1 MILRADVLCL
11 VTKGSAAPFA
21 PVKHGGAGR
30 RHKTAQP
37 AMQKRMCFSGLRVF
51 GSVCCHATSAV
62 GGGFWTGAYATG
74 TVWRTQRSMSRLQH
88 SFSRRLFLRG
98 LAGAATVGAAVGKA
112 SAEDQPLNA
121 LIGETDH
128 GEFGQSFDQASRTIH
143 MPRASAPTLSAATA
157 ETTAH
162 AMETYDEIVTRGG
175 WPAVPKVDELRL
187 GNRHPSVADLRGR
200 LSASG
205 DLDSSAVGNDIYD
218 SYVEEAVRRFQ
229 ARHGL
234 TIDGIVREATLDA
247 LNVPATT
254 RRDQLKINIERLKTL
269 STNLGPRYVVANIP
283 AAHVEAIQ
291 NDVVVSRHAA
301 VAGKPDRPSPD
312 INSKIIQINFNPY
325 WTVPA
330 SIVRKDLIPK
340 MQDQPDYLTDNHI
353 RILDGKQRELQ
364 PSDINWYSTDAT
376 NYTFKQDPGAKN
388 SLGTIRINFPS
399 AYGVYMHDTPLKNLF
414 GDDFR
419 FHSSG
424 CMRVQNVRELV
435 SWLLDETK
443 SWTPEDIDRVIK
455 SGDRK
460 DAQLAKPVPLHW
472 VYVTAWAA
480 SDGVVQFREDI
491 YSRDGLGA
499 PAIPAT
505 TKL

>member
-1 MILRADVLCL
+1 
-11 VTKGSAAPFA
+11 
-21 PVKHGGAGR
+21 
-30 RHKTAQP
+30 
-37 AMQKRMCFSGLRVF
+37 
-51 GSVCCHATSAV
+51 
-62 GGGFWTGAYATG
+62 
-74 TVWRTQRSMSRLQH
+74 MSRLRDKDVPRNSAQRDQRV
-88 SFSRRLFLRG
+88 SRRRFLG
-98 LAGAATVGAAVGKA
+98 HVVGAAAVTVAAGKA
-112 SAEDQPLNA
+112 LAEDQPLNT
-121 LIGETDH
+121 LMGETDR
-128 GEFGQSFDQASRTIH
+128 GEFGQSFDQGSRTIH
-143 MPRASAPTLSAATA
+143 MPKASAPTLSASTA
-157 ETTAH
+157 EATQQAV
-162 AMETYDEIVTRGG
+162 AAYDSIVARGG
-175 WPAVPKVDELRL
+175 WPTVPKVDELRL
-187 GNRHPSVADLRGR
+187 GSRHPSVADLRGR
-200 LSASG
+200 LSVSG
-205 DLDSSAVGNDIYD
+205 DLDPSAVGNDIYD

-234 TIDGIVREATLDA
+234 NIDGIVREATLDA
-247 LNVPATT
+247 LNVPAMT
-254 RRDQLKINIERLKTL
+254 RRDQLKVNIERLKTL

-283 AAHVEAIQ
+283 AARVEAIQ

-340 MQDQPDYLTDNHI
+340 MQDQPDYLTENHI

-364 PSDINWYSTDAT
+364 PSDINWYSEDAT

-435 SWLLDETK
+435 YWLLDETK
-443 SWTPEDIDRVIK
+443 GWSPQDVDHVIK

-460 DAQLAKPVPLHW
+460 DAQITKPVPLHW

-491 YSRDGLGA
+491 YGRDGLGA

>member
-1 MILRADVLCL
+1 MSQSQNSTVSRD
-11 VTKGSAAPFA
+11 SA
-21 PVKHGGAGR
+21 
-30 RHKTAQP
+30 RHEN
-37 AMQKRMCFSGLRVF
+37 
-51 GSVCCHATSAV
+51 AV
-62 GGGFWTGAYATG
+62 
-74 TVWRTQRSMSRLQH
+74 
-88 SFSRRLFLRG
+88 SRRKFLGRVIG
-98 LAGAATVGAAVGKA
+98 TAAASAAVGKA
-112 SAEDQPLNA
+112 LADDQALNA
-121 LIGETDH
+121 LMGEADR
-128 GEFGQSFDQASRTIH
+128 GEFGQSFDQGSRTIH

-157 ETTAH
+157 ETTQQAI
-162 AMETYDEIVTRGG
+162 ATYDSIVARGG
-175 WPAVPKVDELRL
+175 WPAVPRVDELRL
-187 GNRHPSVADLRGR
+187 GSRHPSVVDLRGR
-200 LSASG
+200 LSVSG
-205 DLDSSAVGNDIYD
+205 DLDPSAVGNDIYD

-234 TIDGIVREATLDA
+234 NIDGIVREATLAA

-254 RRDQLKINIERLKTL
+254 RRDQLKVNIERLKTL

-283 AAHVEAIQ
+283 AARVEAIQ

-340 MQDQPDYLTDNHI
+340 MQDQPDYLTENHI
-353 RILDGKQRELQ
+353 RILDSKQKELQ
-364 PSDINWYSTDAT
+364 PSDINWYSEDAT
-376 NYTFKQDPGAKN
+376 HYSFKQDPGAKN

-435 SWLLDETK
+435 YWLLDDTK
-443 SWTPEDIDRVIK
+443 GWSPAEIDHTIK
-455 SGDRK
+455 SGERK

-491 YSRDGLGA
+491 YGRDGLGA

>member
-1 MILRADVLCL
+1 MSQSQNRDVSRD
-11 VTKGSAAPFA
+11 SAQ
-21 PVKHGGAGR
+21 R
-30 RHKTAQP
+30 DE
-37 AMQKRMCFSGLRVF
+37 RV
-51 GSVCCHATSAV
+51 
-62 GGGFWTGAYATG
+62 
-74 TVWRTQRSMSRLQH
+74 
-88 SFSRRLFLRG
+88 SRRKFLGRV
-98 LAGAATVGAAVGKA
+98 VGAAAVTAAAGKA
-112 SAEDQPLNA
+112 LAQDQPLNR
-121 LIGETDH
+121 LMGETDR
-128 GEFGQSFDQASRTIH
+128 GEFGQSFDQGSRTIH
-143 MPRASAPTLSAATA
+143 MPKVSAPTLSASTA
-157 ETTAH
+157 ETTQQAV
-162 AMETYDEIVTRGG
+162 AAYDSIVTRGG
-175 WPAVPKVDELRL
+175 WPTVPKVDELRL
-187 GNRHPSVADLRGR
+187 GSRHPSVADLRGR
-200 LSASG
+200 LSVSG
-205 DLDSSAVGNDIYD
+205 DLDPSAVGNDIYD

-234 TIDGIVREATLDA
+234 NIDGIVREATLEA

-254 RRDQLKINIERLKTL
+254 RRDQLKVNIERLKTL

-283 AAHVEAIQ
+283 AARVEAIQ
-291 NDVVVSRHAA
+291 NDVVVSHHAA

-340 MQDQPDYLTDNHI
+340 MQDQPDYLTENHI

-364 PSDINWYSTDAT
+364 PSDINWYSEDAT

-435 SWLLDETK
+435 YWLLDETK
-443 SWTPEDIDRVIK
+443 GWSPEEIDHVIK

-460 DAQLAKPVPLHW
+460 DAQITKPVPLHW
-472 VYVTAWAA
+472 VYVTAWSA

-491 YSRDGLGA
+491 YGRDGLGA